1 MFAFS
6 SKNNLV
12 VKLPQERV
20 DALVASREGKRF
32 DPGRGR
38 VQREWLAVKPTRETS
53 LRLAREAMKFAASR
67 H

>member
-6 SKNNLV
+6 SKDNLV

-20 DALVASREGKRF
+20 DALVASGKGKRH

-38 VQREWLAVKPTRETS
+38 VQREWLAVKPTHETS
-53 LRLAREAMKFAASR
+53 LLLAKEAMKFAASKR
-67 H
+67 

>member
-6 SKNNLV
+6 SNNDLV

-20 DALVASREGKRF
+20 YALVASGQGKRH

-38 VQREWLAVKPTRETS
+38 VQKEWLAVKPTHETS
-53 LRLAREAMKFAASR
+53 LRLAKEAMKFAALK